1 MAGCGIAGRGG
12 RGSLGESEVEVA
24 GIAVDVS
31 KLRAEIRTKYVE
43 VVEHP
48 DATFH
53 FHTGLRAAANAGY
66 LDEWLEGLPK
76 SSIASFAGVANP
88 FHWGLPR
95 PGDRVIDV
103 GSGAGLDSMIAA
115 NATGPEGSVVG
126 VDMTPEMLE
135 RARAGAREAGIG
147 NVEFRHGLAEELPVE
162 DGWADLV
169 ISNGVINLVPDK
181 LGAYREIT
189 RVLKSGGRVQ
199 VADICVDKPVPESA
213 LRDIDLWTG

>member
-1 MAGCGIAGRGG
+1 
-12 RGSLGESEVEVA
+12 VER
-24 GIAVDVS
+24 IAVDMA
-31 KLRAEIRTKYVE
+31 KLREEIRTKYVE

-66 LDEWLEGLPK
+66 RDEWLEGLPK
-76 SSIASFAGVANP
+76 STIASFAGVANP

-95 PGDRVIDV
+95 PGERVVDV

-115 NATGPEGSVVG
+115 NAAGAEGSVVG

-135 RARAGAREAGIG
+135 RARTGAADAAIA
-147 NVEFRHGLAEELPVE
+147 NVEFREGLAEQLPAE

-181 LGAYREIT
+181 LGVYREIV
-189 RVLKSGGRVQ
+189 RVLKPGGRVQ
-199 VADICVDKPVPESA
+199 VADICVEKPVPESA

>member
-1 MAGCGIAGRGG
+1 
-12 RGSLGESEVEVA
+12 VT
-24 GIAVDVS
+24 GIAVDVA
-31 KLRAEIRTKYVE
+31 KLREEIRTKYVE

-48 DATFH
+48 DASFH

-66 LDEWLEGLPK
+66 LDGWLEGLPK

-95 PGDRVIDV
+95 SGERVVDV
-103 GSGAGLDSMIAA
+103 GSGTGMDAMVAA
-115 NATGPEGSVVG
+115 NAVGVDGRVIG

-135 RARAGAREAGIG
+135 RAREAADEADLL
-147 NVEFRHGLAEELPVE
+147 NVEFREGFAEQLPVE
-162 DGWADLV
+162 DGWADVV

-181 LGAYREIT
+181 LGAYREIA
-189 RVLKSGGRVQ
+189 RVLKRGGRVQ
-199 VADICVDKPVPESA
+199 IADICVERPVPESA

>member
-1 MAGCGIAGRGG
+1 MT
-12 RGSLGESEVEVA
+12 
-24 GIAVDVS
+24 GIAVDVA
-31 KLRAEIRTKYVE
+31 KLREEIRTKYVE

-66 LDEWLEGLPK
+66 LDGWLEGLPN

-95 PGDRVIDV
+95 SGERVVDV
-103 GSGAGLDSMIAA
+103 GSGTGMDAMVAA
-115 NATGPEGSVVG
+115 KAVGADGRVVG

-135 RARAGAREAGIG
+135 RAREGAVEAEIS
-147 NVEFRHGLAEELPVE
+147 NVEFREGLAEQLPVDDE
-162 DGWADLV
+162 WADVV

-181 LGAYREIT
+181 LGAYREIA
-189 RVLKSGGRVQ
+189 RVLKPGGRAQ
-199 VADICVDKPVPESA
+199 IADICVEKPVPESA
-213 LRDIDLWTG
+213 LQDIDLWTG

>member
-1 MAGCGIAGRGG
+1 
-12 RGSLGESEVEVA
+12 VT
-24 GIAVDVS
+24 GIAVDVA
-31 KLRAEIRTKYVE
+31 KLREEIRTKYVE

-48 DATFH
+48 DASFH

-66 LDEWLEGLPK
+66 LDGWLEGLPK

-95 PGDRVIDV
+95 SGERVVDV
-103 GSGAGLDSMIAA
+103 GSGTGMDAMVAA
-115 NATGPEGSVVG
+115 NAVGVDGRVIG

-135 RARAGAREAGIG
+135 RAREAADEADIL
-147 NVEFRHGLAEELPVE
+147 NVEFREGFAEQLPVE
-162 DGWADLV
+162 DGWADVV

-181 LGAYREIT
+181 LGAYREIA
-189 RVLKSGGRVQ
+189 RVLKRGGRVQ
-199 VADICVDKPVPESA
+199 IADICVERPVPESA

>member
-1 MAGCGIAGRGG
+1 V
-12 RGSLGESEVEVA
+12 S
-24 GIAVDVS
+24 GIAVDVA
-31 KLRAEIRTKYVE
+31 KLREEIRIKYVE

-66 LDEWLEGLPK
+66 LDGWLEGLPK

-95 PGDRVIDV
+95 SGERVVDV
-103 GSGAGLDSMIAA
+103 GSGTGMDAMVAA
-115 NATGPEGSVVG
+115 NAVGADGRVIG

-135 RARAGAREAGIG
+135 RAREGAVEAEIS
-147 NVEFRHGLAEELPVE
+147 NVEFREGLAEQLPVDDE
-162 DGWADLV
+162 WADVV

-181 LGAYREIT
+181 LGAYREIA
-189 RVLKSGGRVQ
+189 RVLKPGGRAQ
-199 VADICVDKPVPESA
+199 IADICVEKPVPESA
-213 LRDIDLWTG
+213 LQDIDLWTG